1 MNTANYIERAL
12 DLLGIALKQT
22 LNESSSNHLLKKEI
36 EHQKVII
43 EQLRT
48 KITNLEAEIAR
59 LDVPKIDKW
68 KEQCACCN
76 HDPMSTGNTCHEGL
90 SDQARPV
97 VIEGIPSSDSQ
108 CLLNDFESQPPSPRI
123 DSYSHPAEPP
133 TSVSVIP
140 IVQCTQVYSPLL
152 FTEGDIDTEE
162 EEDLPHADMGEREM
176 EDLATIEHGQDS
188 LNKYAQT
195 VAKRAGLPSY
205 KFAATIRDRDK
216 LHAKPCPE
224 CRKWFAAEDGIHANQ
239 RDHMKKVCRH
249 KYLYAPPDSDP
260 RIWEISFPNSEEC
273 ERIMEPRK

>member
-123 DSYSHPAEPP
+123 DSYSHPGAGAYE
-133 TSVSVIP
+133 
-140 IVQCTQVYSPLL
+140 
-152 FTEGDIDTEE
+152 
-162 EEDLPHADMGEREM
+162 
-176 EDLATIEHGQDS
+176 TI
-188 LNKYAQT
+188 Y
-195 VAKRAGLPSY
+195 
-205 KFAATIRDRDK
+205 
-216 LHAKPCPE
+216 
-224 CRKWFAAEDGIHANQ
+224 
-239 RDHMKKVCRH
+239 
-249 KYLYAPPDSDP
+249 
-260 RIWEISFPNSEEC
+260 
-273 ERIMEPRK
+273 

>member
-1 MNTANYIERAL
+1 MCL
-12 DLLGIALKQT
+12 CVCVCVCVCVVCKLCSLHCKLLFT
-22 LNESSSNHLLKKEI
+22 L
-36 EHQKVII
+36 QY
-43 EQLRT
+43 Q
-48 KITNLEAEIAR
+48 
-59 LDVPKIDKW
+59 
-68 KEQCACCN
+68 
-76 HDPMSTGNTCHEGL
+76 GNTCHEGL

-188 LNKYAQT
+188 LNK
-195 VAKRAGLPSY
+195 
-205 KFAATIRDRDK
+205 
-216 LHAKPCPE
+216 
-224 CRKWFAAEDGIHANQ
+224 
-239 RDHMKKVCRH
+239 
-249 KYLYAPPDSDP
+249 
-260 RIWEISFPNSEEC
+260 
-273 ERIMEPRK
+273 

>member
-22 LNESSSNHLLKKEI
+22 LNESSSNH
-36 EHQKVII
+36 
-43 EQLRT
+43 
-48 KITNLEAEIAR
+48 
-59 LDVPKIDKW
+59 W
-68 KEQCACCN
+68 
-76 HDPMSTGNTCHEGL
+76 NTCHEGL

-195 VAKRAGLPSY
+195 VAKRAGLPAY
-205 KFAATIRDRDK
+205 KFAATIRKKCDRDK

-224 CRKWFAAEDGIHANQ
+224 CRKGIVVKVVH
-239 RDHMKKVCRH
+239 KKLGE
-249 KYLYAPPDSDP
+249 KYCNKKNCLKCLVA
-260 RIWEISFPNSEEC
+260 C
-273 ERIMEPRK
+273 KTQCT